1 MARAKKSTVLEAEEV
16 KTDAAAPEAVKPT
29 VVKSPARQ
37 AMDEEAMLREK
48 RAKEEAERAKN
59 PAKTQA
65 EAIADSRKALEQTL
79 PPGMAFYESPEGFIV
94 VAESDR
100 GSVWCHQA
108 NNGKGMKINPRRA

>member
-16 KTDAAAPEAVKPT
+16 KTEEVQTEAVKAPE

-37 AMDEEAMLREK
+37 AMDEEAVLREK
-48 RAKEEAERAKN
+48 RAKDDAKRAEN

-79 PPGMAFYESPEGFIV
+79 PTGMAFYESPEGFIV
-94 VAESDR
+94 VAEAGR
-100 GSVWCHQA
+100 GTVWCHHA
-108 NNGKGMKINPRRA
+108 DNGKGMKINPRR